1 MSYGIKSPARYMQG
15 NGELA
20 NLGRNVKK
28 MGEKFLVLCSPNNL
42 KRVGAQIEESL
53 KSVEKEVV
61 FCEFNGECTKAE
73 ITRVMD
79 VVTENNC
86 DVVIGVGGGKVIDTA
101 KAVVTNLGGYQLVII
116 PTVAS
121 NDSPCSGVA
130 VIYNDEGVVIKALM
144 MKRNPDLVL
153 VDTAVIAKSPKRLL
167 VAGMG
172 DALATWFEARACKA
186 SGVKTMARGQC
197 SNTALMMSKL
207 CYDILIRDGVAA
219 LEALEAK
226 EANDALDNVVEACIY
241 LSGVGFE
248 SGGLAAA
255 HAINDGFAY
264 VPQAHG
270 MYHGEKVAFGTLAQ
284 LVLEHAPEEETNQV
298 LSFMKQVG
306 LPMTL
311 ADLGITDV
319 KEEEIRKVAEAAVVP
334 TQSTKN
340 LRKDITAD
348 EVYAAIMEADK
359 IGAAFKA

>member
-1 MSYGIKSPARYMQG
+1 M
-15 NGELA
+15 
-20 NLGRNVKK
+20 
-28 MGEKFLVLCSPNNL
+28 
-42 KRVGAQIEESL
+42 
-53 KSVEKEVV
+53 
-61 FCEFNGECTKAE
+61 
-73 ITRVMD
+73 
-79 VVTENNC
+79 
-86 DVVIGVGGGKVIDTA
+86 
-101 KAVVTNLGGYQLVII
+101 
-116 PTVAS
+116 
-121 NDSPCSGVA
+121 
-130 VIYNDEGVVIKALM
+130 
-144 MKRNPDLVL
+144 L
-153 VDTAVIAKSPKRLL
+153 VDTAVIAQSPKRLL

-207 CYDILIRDGVAA
+207 CYDILIRDGVGA

-226 EANDALDNVVEACIY
+226 QSNDALENVVEACIY

-270 MYHGEKVAFGTLAQ
+270 MYHGETVAFGTLAQ
-284 LVLEHAPEEETNQV
+284 LVLEHASEDEMNEV
-298 LSFMKQVG
+298 LSFMKQIG

-319 KEEEIRKVAEAAVVP
+319 KEEEIRNVAEAAVVP

-359 IGAAFKA
+359 IGTAYKA